1 MLKMDFKKALIFLE
15 FKIKPIMLLN
25 QTTTI
30 QNQYLKNYKKAMDP
44 APKKLLMKSLNFLII

>member
-25 QTTTI
+25 PPITTI

-44 APKKLLMKSLNFLII
+44 APKKLPMKS